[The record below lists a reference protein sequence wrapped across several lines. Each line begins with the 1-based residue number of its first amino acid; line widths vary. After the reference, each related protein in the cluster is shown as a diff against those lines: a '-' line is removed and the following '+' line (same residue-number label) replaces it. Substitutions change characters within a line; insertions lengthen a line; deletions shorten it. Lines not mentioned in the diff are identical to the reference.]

1 MPNTSY
7 DNNTMGA
14 PKNLVDNGDNLSHA
28 ASEPAGDR
36 KKGNYKKYGLKEYN
50 AMKNTAA
57 STKMGGLGA
66 NIGSEQWEI
75 ANKKKEI
82 AR

>member
-14 PKNLVDNGDNLSHA
+14 PKGLVDNGDNLSHA

-36 KKGNYKKYGLKEYN
+36 KRVNYKKYGLKDYN
-50 AMKNTAA
+50 QMKNQAA

-66 NIGSEQWEI
+66 NIGSE
-75 ANKKKEI
+75 
-82 AR
+82 

>member
-1 MPNTSY
+1 
-7 DNNTMGA
+7 
-14 PKNLVDNGDNLSHA
+14 
-28 ASEPAGDR
+28 
-36 KKGNYKKYGLKEYN
+36 
-50 AMKNTAA
+50 MKNTAA

-66 NIGSEQWEI
+66 NIGSEQWEA